1 MSQNCTYLYAIYF
14 TVGAESGL
22 ALIAAPTERDAIQVL
37 KSSGSRS
44 ACSKG
49 YTIIQTRDIGMT
61 ASCNFGI
68 LMESF
73 VNAME
78 AYDAL
83 VKLANKFIKGDKGD
97 SVWLSMYVDDN
108 MYLHIVEDEHAP
120 VSHMISFNQ
129 STGYVTFS

>member
-1 MSQNCTYLYAIYF
+1 MSNSCNNLYAISF

-37 KSSGSRS
+37 RSSGSRS

-73 VNAME
+73 VNAKE
-78 AYDAL
+78 AYDAI
-83 VKLANKFIKGDKGD
+83 VQAAQRIIKGDKGD
-97 SVWLSMYVDDN
+97 SIWSNAYVDEN
-108 MYLHIVEDEHAP
+108 MYLHLVEGEFG
-120 VSHMISFNQ
+120 VNQ
-129 STGYVTFS
+129 HLVFDQETGYLRIV

>member
-1 MSQNCTYLYAIYF
+1 MSQNCTYLYAVSF

-61 ASCNFGI
+61 AACNFGI

-97 SVWLSMYVDDN
+97 SIWSSAYIDEN
-108 MYLHIVEDEHAP
+108 MYLHLVESEP
-120 VSHMISFNQ
+120 GVNQ
-129 STGYVTFS
+129 HLVFDQETGYLRIV